1 MSRTEFVVVFAYD
14 IESDKSRRRVAE
26 VLEAHATRVQRS
38 VFEARMTLTAAETLL
53 RRLDRERADG
63 DSIRMYVLTE
73 DGRERSRAL
82 GGAPIAERAEFW
94 IL

>member
-14 IESDKSRRRVAE
+14 IESDRNRRRVSE

-38 VFEARMTLTAAETLL
+38 VFEGRMTLGAAEGLL

-73 DGRERSRAL
+73 DGRERSKAL
-82 GGAPIAERAEFW
+82 GGAPIPERAEFW